1 MSLKPSAPTIQ
12 RTPSPEN
19 LVWIDLEMTG
29 LDVEREVILQAAL
42 IVTDKDL
49 RELERWVGDVW
60 QPEAAFEHMTPFVR
74 DMHEKNGLLERC
86 RASRLDLRQAEQE
99 LLKRVAG
106 WCSYPAV
113 LAGSSVGHDKR
124 FLERYMPGLAGY
136 LSYRVLDVTSLK
148 LLART
153 WYGEGAVFQKPKE
166 REHDA
171 LFDIT
176 NSIAEL
182 AHYRAT
188 LFRS

>member
-1 MSLKPSAPTIQ
+1 MSPSTPAPEIQ
-12 RTPSPEN
+12 RLASKEN

-42 IVTDKDL
+42 IVTDKEL
-49 RELERWVGDVW
+49 RPLERWVGDLW
-60 QPEAAFEHMTPFVR
+60 QPEAALEHMTPFVR

-86 RASRLDLRQAEQE
+86 RRSRLDLRQAEQE

-106 WCSYPAV
+106 WCSYPAL

-124 FLERYMPGLAGY
+124 FLERYMPGLASY
-136 LSYRVLDVTSLK
+136 LSYRVLDVTTLK
-148 LLART
+148 LLARA